1 MYAFLIYEDGRGV
14 TGESV
19 SNKIDRRLTKQ
30 IFWYEITWVSTYII
44 HHSGHDHIHLI
55 GRRQMYPNNLPEQ

>member
-1 MYAFLIYEDGRGV
+1 MGLLTYEDGRGV

-19 SNKIDRRLTKQ
+19 SDKIDRRLTKQ

-44 HHSGHDHIHLI
+44 HHTGHDHINLI
-55 GRRQMYPNNLPEQ
+55 G